1 MTGRQSRTARDASG
15 EVGGGGAGG
24 GAPDP
29 DPARRR
35 LSPDDRR
42 AQIVAGA
49 VAYFAEVGLDGNT
62 RELSRRLGVTQ
73 SLIFN
78 YFATKADLIEAVYRA
93 VYLDRLSPHWPGLV
107 TDRDRGLRDRTVTF
121 YSEYAAAI
129 FTYEWMRIF
138 MFSGLAGAALNRRY
152 LDHLSRLILH
162 PLLEEIRAAAA
173 PGRAPGMEDLWS
185 LHGGI
190 VYIGIRRFVYQMPC
204 PADEG
209 PAIAAAV
216 DRFLSGCGIAKA
228 PAGG

>member
-1 MTGRQSRTARDASG
+1 MTGQRGRTAREASG
-15 EVGGGGAGG
+15 AIAGG
-24 GAPDP
+24 GAAPDP
-29 DPARRR
+29 GGARRR
-35 LSPDDRR
+35 LSPDERR

-93 VYLDRLSPHWPGLV
+93 VYLDRLSPLWPGLV

-121 YSEYAAAI
+121 YTEYAGAI

-152 LDHLSRLILH
+152 LDHLSRLILR
-162 PLLEEIRAAAA
+162 PLLDEIRAAAA

-204 PADEG
+204 PADDG

-216 DRFLSGCGIAKA
+216 DRFLSGCGIGEDA
-228 PAGG
+228 AGG